1 MITISTGNST
11 DGGETDVE
19 VRLASVSDAL
29 LLATFRWEL
38 RSSFHEV
45 TESEAS
51 FIERCASWM
60 RVRLRSDSPW
70 KCWIAEWRKTP
81 VGNVWTQLVEK
92 IPNPISEP
100 EYYVYLTNFYVREQ
114 YRDKGIG
121 SILLSTIIAWSRSN
135 NAESIIL
142 WPTERSKPFY
152 LRHGFSKSKE
162 LMQRQ
167 MRD

>member
-1 MITISTGNST
+1 MTTIPTT
-11 DGGETDVE
+11 DSSDKGETEVE

-38 RSSFHEV
+38 RSSFHQV
-45 TESEAS
+45 TEDNAA
-51 FIERCASWM
+51 FVERCASWM
-60 RVRLRSDSPW
+60 QERLRSSRW
-70 KCWIAEWRKTP
+70 KCWIADWRKTP
-81 VGNVWTQLVEK
+81 VGSVWTQLVEK

-121 SILLSTIIAWSRSN
+121 SMLLSTIVAWSRSN

-152 LRHGFSKSKE
+152 LRHGFSTAAE

-167 MRD
+167 VRE

>member
-1 MITISTGNST
+1 MTTISINDSR
-11 DGGETDVE
+11 DEVE
-19 VRLASVSDAL
+19 IRVASVSDAL
-29 LLATFRWEL
+29 LLAKLRWEL
-38 RSSFHEV
+38 RSSFHQV
-45 TESEAS
+45 TENDAA
-51 FIERCASWM
+51 FLERCASWM
-60 RVRLRSDSPW
+60 QERLRSGSRW
-70 KCWIAEWRKTP
+70 QCWIAEWRKAP
-81 VGNVWTQLVEK
+81 VGSVWAQLVEK

-121 SILLSTIIAWSRSN
+121 SMLLSTIIAWSRSN

-152 LRHGFSKSKE
+152 VRHGFLTAEE

-167 MRD
+167 VRE